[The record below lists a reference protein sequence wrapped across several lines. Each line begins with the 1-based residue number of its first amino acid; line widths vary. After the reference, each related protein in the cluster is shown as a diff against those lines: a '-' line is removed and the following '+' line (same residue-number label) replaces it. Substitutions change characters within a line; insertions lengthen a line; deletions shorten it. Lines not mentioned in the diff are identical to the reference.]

1 MPAICPPAS
10 NTVKGSIEP
19 LVCRPSRR
27 SISLAISSGFGI
39 AVYHSFH
46 RSPSLTAS
54 VSPETGAGDNG
65 SSRACGPT
73 SVTGSGQ
80 GIFSPFL
87 TSHSGAIRS
96 IEPGMTLDT
105 MTAKSPSLV
114 QKIQRQT
121 GRRPVHRHKFALP
134 GQRDLGRF
142 QFGPAKG
149 NVGGDAITGRHL
161 FDQRTIRRDH
171 RNAARDQRRNAD
183 IAARLDR
190 ERIEHLIAAEPRDRL
205 ASLAAIDHLARFYR
219 AGLRNVI
226 GPQSRGR
233 RLGDVDGLLV
243 GRQPD
248 AVRGQDAVHAL
259 DALLHAGLEIIEGAD
274 IHVAGPAFAKIREPQ
289 AAMLVENQI
298 VWSA

>member
-1 MPAICPPAS
+1 MPAIWPFAS
-10 NTVKGSIEP
+10 TTVNGSIEP
-19 LVCRPSRR
+19 AFCRPSRR

-54 VSPETGAGDNG
+54 VSPETCVGDNG

-121 GRRPVHRHKFALP
+121 GPRPVHRHKFAP
-134 GQRDLGRF
+134 AGQRDVGRL
-142 QFGPAKG
+142 QPLAAKG
-149 NVGGDAITGRHL
+149 DVGGDAITGRHL
-161 FDQRTIRRDH
+161 FDQRTIRR
-171 RNAARDQRRNAD
+171 
-183 IAARLDR
+183 
-190 ERIEHLIAAEPRDRL
+190 
-205 ASLAAIDHLARFYR
+205 
-219 AGLRNVI
+219 
-226 GPQSRGR
+226 
-233 RLGDVDGLLV
+233 
-243 GRQPD
+243 
-248 AVRGQDAVHAL
+248 
-259 DALLHAGLEIIEGAD
+259 
-274 IHVAGPAFAKIREPQ
+274 
-289 AAMLVENQI
+289 
-298 VWSA
+298 